1 MSRSFGDNLSKAN
14 ERTLADVRRSVWTA
28 GFKGMGY
35 GVGTGFFI
43 HTVLRLATRGK
54 LRLPGNQKPI
64 TFDKNTA
71 FFSVMA
77 GGALGSFVNA
87 TTTGKNEVH
96 QMHEI
101 FEIGKHDH
109 RTPYQEAYDNAK
121 NEGEDSNSRKK
132 RILSRR
138 KTMSQRLSEQ
148 TGLSDSHGGVWINE
162 EMQSE
167 ERTRRSARQVASAK
181 RLGTE

>member
-1 MSRSFGDNLSKAN
+1 
-14 ERTLADVRRSVWTA
+14 
-28 GFKGMGY
+28 
-35 GVGTGFFI
+35 
-43 HTVLRLATRGK
+43 
-54 LRLPGNQKPI
+54 
-64 TFDKNTA
+64 
-71 FFSVMA
+71 MA

-148 TGLSDSHGGVWINE
+148 TGLSDVTVEFGSTKRCKVKKELVDQRDKLQVLNVWERNDSHGGKWIE
-162 EMQSE
+162 
-167 ERTRRSARQVASAK
+167 
-181 RLGTE
+181 